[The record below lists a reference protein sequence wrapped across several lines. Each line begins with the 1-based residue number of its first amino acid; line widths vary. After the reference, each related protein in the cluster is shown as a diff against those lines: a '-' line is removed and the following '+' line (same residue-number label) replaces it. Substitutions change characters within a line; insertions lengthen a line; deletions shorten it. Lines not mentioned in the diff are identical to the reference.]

1 MFCPDALTKGLLQ
14 LTPDEEMLSKYFVGI
29 MDRFVLE
36 GAKDIDYLSETDGM
50 EQVVERIEADAR
62 EVDTT
67 RPGTYTVRYKVTV
80 NVENLERAEAYI
92 REHPDAVHMKADP
105 AKTQE
110 KKEETVAGTPGTSGE
125 TPEQAVTEEA
135 ADSQEIP
142 EADKGDE
149 QGQNTAK
156 EAQEHGQSSQDASAG
171 TTGEEG
177 NVAPEEPEDEKTI
190 QEVLPEIPESVFE
203 GRGNDT
209 APEETAEVIVEKE
222 VTIVTPDEAEEI
234 IRGGGEVWTDGSKPV
249 RIEDLEKP
257 EDAVTGDTAAA
268 EKPAASERKEDTPEE
283 TGGSDHSAGDDGG
296 REEEHQ
302 ESVHT
307 HDWVEQTKTVHHD
320 ETGHYEDVQ
329 SGTRTVVDEEMPA
342 DTRPIPLLRS
352 MTTLTP
358 ITTRSSAIP
367 MQVTAQSGYRS
378 IRSTILLRHM
388 RNPCTSRNGL
398 WTVKRGT
405 RKL

>member
-1 MFCPDALTKGLLQ
+1 MRKRTATTFIALLGILSVLSGCANKGTAAATEAPQTAETAADAGKVREGPAIT
-14 LTPDEEMLSKYFVGI
+14 TDEEMLSKYFVGI

-142 EADKGDE
+142 EVDKGDE

-156 EAQEHGQSSQDASAG
+156 EAQEHGQSSQEASAG

-177 NVAPEEPEDEKTI
+177 NAAPEEPEDEKTI

-209 APEETAEVIVEKE
+209 APEETSEVIVEKE
-222 VTIVTPDEAEEI
+222 VTIVTPD
-234 IRGGGEVWTDGSKPV
+234 
-249 RIEDLEKP
+249 
-257 EDAVTGDTAAA
+257 
-268 EKPAASERKEDTPEE
+268 
-283 TGGSDHSAGDDGG
+283 
-296 REEEHQ
+296 
-302 ESVHT
+302 
-307 HDWVEQTKTVHHD
+307 
-320 ETGHYEDVQ
+320 
-329 SGTRTVVDEEMPA
+329 
-342 DTRPIPLLRS
+342 
-352 MTTLTP
+352 
-358 ITTRSSAIP
+358 
-367 MQVTAQSGYRS
+367 
-378 IRSTILLRHM
+378 
-388 RNPCTSRNGL
+388 
-398 WTVKRGT
+398 
-405 RKL
+405 